1 MAKTKIIAT
10 LGPSTFDRETIK
22 NMVLS
27 GVDIFRFNFSFTNHD
42 TFREYH
48 SLIRELEKE
57 LGRPIGIMS
66 DLHGPK
72 VRVKD
77 LNPSPMNVSKGETV
91 YFTTTST
98 TGFDR
103 YIVVDFKEFIND
115 VETGHLILIDDGKIK
130 FQIVKKSKNYL
141 EAVCLVGGEIKSG
154 KGVNVPGAL
163 KSLPIMTGKDESDLL
178 VSLEQGVDF
187 VALSFVRTASDVRKV
202 KNFIHEHLQEGQ
214 ESPWI
219 ISKIE
224 CKAALDNLPE
234 IMQESDGVIVARGDL
249 GVEISLP
256 LVPLAQKRIIRLAK
270 EYSKPVITATQILES
285 MVTHETPTRAEVS
298 DIANAIFDGSDA
310 LLVTEETSI
319 GKFPVKVVEVLEE
332 VASTVEKA
340 LPPFESI
347 SFKRSPI
354 ARSVSRA
361 AVESAVELGAKSI
374 IVFTK
379 SGFTAKFISKLRP
392 KMPVLAIT
400 PSIEVARKMLVL
412 FGVDY
417 HVTDKKIERVENIFE
432 LAEEI
437 GRSRKILESG
447 DLYVTVAGYP
457 LWIKGRTNLMKVSIV
472 E

>member
-1 MAKTKIIAT
+1 MSRTKILAT
-10 LGPSTFDRETIK
+10 LGPSSFDRETIK
-22 NMVLS
+22 NMVLA
-27 GVDIFRFNFSFTNHD
+27 GTDVFRFNFSFTNHE

-48 SLIRELEKE
+48 RLLRELEEE
-57 LGRPIGIMS
+57 LQRPIGIMA

-72 VRVKD
+72 VRIKNLAKSP
-77 LNPSPMNVSKGETV
+77 LNVGKGDIV
-91 YFTTTST
+91 RF
-98 TGFDR
+98 TGFENVEGENVV
-103 YIVVDFKEFIND
+103 VVDFPDFVED
-115 VETGHLILIDDGKIK
+115 VDVGHTILVDDGKVR
-130 FQIVKKSKNYL
+130 FQVIKKSKRYL
-141 EAVCLVGGEIKSG
+141 EAVCLVGGEIKLG

-163 KSLPIMTGKDESDLL
+163 KKLPILTDKDKADLEI
-178 VSLEQGVDF
+178 SLELGVDF
-187 VALSFVRTASDVRKV
+187 IALSFVRTANDVKYVRE
-202 KNFIHEHLQEGQ
+202 FIHKRLGKEEEG
-214 ESPWI
+214 PWI

-234 IMQESDGVIVARGDL
+234 IMQVSDGVIVARGDL

-256 LVPLAQKRIIRLAK
+256 LVPLAQKRIIKLAK

-319 GKFPVKVVEVLEE
+319 GKYPVKVIETLEN
-332 VASTVEKA
+332 VASTVEEA

-354 ARSVSRA
+354 ARSVARA
-361 AVESAVELGAKSI
+361 AVESAVELGAKAI
-374 IVFTK
+374 IAFTK

-400 PSIEVARKMLVL
+400 PSMDVARKMLIL

-417 HVTDKKIERVENIFE
+417 HVINRRVEQVESIFE
-432 LAEEI
+432 LAESI
-437 GRSRKILESG
+437 GLERKILEKG

-457 LWIKGRTNLMKVSIV
+457 LWVRGRTNLMKVSIV

>member
-1 MAKTKIIAT
+1 MSKTKILAT

-22 NMVLS
+22 NMVLA
-27 GVDIFRFNFSFTNHD
+27 GTDVFRFNFSFTNHE

-48 SLIRELEKE
+48 GLLRELEKE
-57 LGRPIGIMS
+57 LNRPIGIMA

-72 VRVKD
+72 VRIKK
-77 LNPSPMNVSKGETV
+77 LAASPMNVKKGDV
-91 YFTTTST
+91 VRF
-98 TGFDR
+98 TGFEDVEEENV
-103 YIVVDFKEFIND
+103 IVVDFRDFVDD
-115 VETGHLILIDDGKIK
+115 VNEGDMILVNDGKVR
-130 FQIVKKSKNYL
+130 FQVVKKSRRYL
-141 EAVCLVGGEIKSG
+141 EAICLVGGEIKVG

-163 KSLPIMTGKDESDLL
+163 KNLPILTDKDRADLDI
-178 VSLEQGVDF
+178 SLELGVDF
-187 VALSFVRTASDVRKV
+187 VALSFVRTAGDVKYV
-202 KNFIHEHLQEGQ
+202 KELIQSKLGNKKEH
-214 ESPWI
+214 PWI

-234 IMQESDGVIVARGDL
+234 IMQVSDGVIVARGDL

-256 LVPLAQKRIIRLAK
+256 LVPLAQKRIIKLAK

-319 GKFPVKVVEVLEE
+319 GKYPVKVIETLEN
-332 VASTVEKA
+332 VASTVEEA

-354 ARSVSRA
+354 ARSVARA
-361 AVESAVELGAKSI
+361 AVESAVELGAKAI

-392 KMPVLAIT
+392 RMPVLAIT
-400 PSIEVARKMLVL
+400 PSMDVARKMLIL

-417 HVTDKKIERVENIFE
+417 HVINRKVEQVESIFE
-432 LAEEI
+432 LAEDI
-437 GRSRKILESG
+437 GLERKVLEKG

-457 LWIKGRTNLMKVSIV
+457 LWVKGRTNLMKVSIV